1 MRHPLSFLSLKGS
14 LTRPRG
20 IRTEQHWPLFPPSLS
35 AIQVQA
41 GRWEARHRPLDT
53 FPVSSLPRVRPSVR
67 GVFVGTG
74 QEMDMSSA
82 EEATIQNIPVK
93 S

>member
-14 LTRPRG
+14 LTRTRG

-67 GVFVGTG
+67 GVVVGTG

>member
-1 MRHPLSFLSLKGS
+1 MHHPLSFLSLKGS
-14 LTRPRG
+14 LTRTRG
-20 IRTEQHWPLFPPSLS
+20 VWTEQPWPFFPPSLS
-35 AIQVQA
+35 AVQVQA

-53 FPVSSLPRVRPSVR
+53 FPISSLPHVRPSVR
-67 GVFVGTG
+67 GVFVGIG
-74 QEMDMSSA
+74 QEMDVSSA